1 MEIEAKFVIPDSET
15 CKRLRE
21 AEQLAGFLL
30 SAGHS
35 REIHDTYL
43 DTPGQAVRQAG
54 YACRKRK
61 QDGNILI
68 TLKQLGT
75 AAGGIHRREE
85 FEITLTEDLPPARW
99 PESPARDIVLQLI
112 HQEPLGALFDLRQ
125 TRFVRLMRSHGE
137 RLVAELSIDE
147 VRIWVSG
154 AERTYFELE
163 AELLQEGTESDLEK
177 IRRQLSDEWALR
189 PEPCSKFERA
199 LTLIADRTKKTVP
212 VKARASRS
220 ATGSGAARKLAA
232 VINHAA
238 PAAMPADEH
247 ALRLQKTPAP
257 DPEHPVAGTAHRPVN
272 KLPKNPGL
280 KIDETMAE
288 GACKTLYFHFKRM
301 VEHEPGTRAGE
312 DIEELHDMRVATR
325 RMRAALRVFGEY
337 LDMRAMKPFVKDLRR
352 TGRALGAVRD
362 LDVFQQKTR
371 RYTDTLPSGRANELD
386 PLFAVMHAEH
396 QKARQAMLDFLDSSR
411 YDRFK
416 KRFSKFL
423 KKSGAAAVP
432 VFTEQGEVR
441 PQRIRHVLPV
451 VIQQRLA
458 AVRAY
463 EGYLEGPDVPLERLH
478 RLRIAFKSLRY
489 TLEFF
494 REVLGPD
501 ARHLIEELKQVQDHL
516 GDVQDAVVSCTIVRD
531 FLTWGTW
538 GSRGSAKN
546 IASFRPVIAPGVAS
560 YLSARQAELQHLV
573 AAFPAV
579 WGRMEESG
587 FFEKI
592 AAAAREL

>member
-1 MEIEAKFVIPDSET
+1 MEIEAKFAVPDNKT
-15 CKRLRE
+15 CRRLRE
-21 AEQLAGFLL
+21 AEQIAGFLL

-43 DTPGQAVRQAG
+43 DTPEQAIRQAG
-54 YACRKRK
+54 YACRKREQENK
-61 QDGNILI
+61 ILI

-75 AAGGIHRREE
+75 AAEGIHRRKEL
-85 FEITLTEDLPPARW
+85 EIMLTADLPPAQW
-99 PESPARDIVLQLI
+99 PASPARDLVLQLI
-112 HQEPLGALFDLRQ
+112 HQEPLVALFDLCQ

-147 VRIWVSG
+147 VRIGIHG
-154 AERTYFELE
+154 AERTYVELE
-163 AELLQEGTESDLEK
+163 VELLQEGTESDIEE
-177 IRRQLSDEWALR
+177 IRRQLRVQWALQ
-189 PEPCSKFERA
+189 PESCSKYERA

-212 VKARASRS
+212 VKARASRA
-220 ATGSGAARKLAA
+220 ATGSGATRKLTA
-232 VINHAA
+232 VIHHAA
-238 PAAMPADEH
+238 SAAMPADEH

-257 DPEHPVAGTAHRPVN
+257 DPENPVAGTAHRPVN

-371 RYTDTLPSGRANELD
+371 RYSDTLPPERANELD

-396 QKARQAMLDFLDSSR
+396 QKARQAMLDFLDSPR

-416 KRFSKFL
+416 NRFNKFL
-423 KKSGAAAVP
+423 KKPGAAALP
-432 VFTEQGEVR
+432 ACAEHGEPR
-441 PQRIRHVLPV
+441 PQRMRHVVPV

-458 AVRAY
+458 VVRAY
-463 EGYLEGPDVPLERLH
+463 DGYLEGPDVPLERLH

-501 ARHLIEELKQVQDHL
+501 TGPMIEELKQVQDHL
-516 GDVQDAVVSCTIVRD
+516 GDLQDAVVTCTIVRD
-531 FLTWGTW
+531 FLNWGTW
-538 GSRGSAKN
+538 GSRGSTKN
-546 IASFRPVIAPGVAS
+546 IASFKPVIAPGVVT
-560 YLSARQAELQHLV
+560 YLSVRQAELQRLV
-573 AAFPAV
+573 AEFPAV
-579 WGRMEESG
+579 WDRMQQSG
-587 FFEKI
+587 FFKKI
-592 AAAAREL
+592 AGLTEEL